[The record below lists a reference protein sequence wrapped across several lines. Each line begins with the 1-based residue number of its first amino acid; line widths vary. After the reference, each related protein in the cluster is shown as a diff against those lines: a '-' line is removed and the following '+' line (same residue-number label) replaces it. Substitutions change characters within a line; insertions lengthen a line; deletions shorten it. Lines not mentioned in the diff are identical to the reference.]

1 MCDTQKVEVP
11 PSLNAMEGTGSEAGG
26 RQGKEG
32 KGRKGNK
39 VEGLEASQFSSFHR
53 ACVSSVGC
61 LFERRGQTRCSRE
74 YAALHLPSESL
85 LRAQGCPSNA
95 GRYQAWAMARL
106 CTRLRSQRL
115 RRGSSRVVSAPCR
128 TTKMILNPKLN
139 RPQPH
144 SVHRLNS
151 DCSSRAATGLQTCCA
166 GRIGCGRS

>member
-1 MCDTQKVEVP
+1 
-11 PSLNAMEGTGSEAGG
+11 MEGTGSEAGEG
-26 RQGKEG
+26 KGKKGKEG
-32 KGRKGNK
+32 RARKLKGLK
-39 VEGLEASQFSSFHR
+39 LHSFHR
-53 ACVSSVGC
+53 FIVLACLLLAV

-74 YAALHLPSESL
+74 YAALRLPSESL

-95 GRYQAWAMARL
+95 GRYQAWAMARP

-151 DCSSRAATGLQTCCA
+151 DCSSRAATGLQTCCVR
-166 GRIGCGRS
+166 RIDCGRS